1 MMSKPLLFMQGFA
14 GKKITE
20 PWANWTRAP
29 RDLLSVALL
38 YRYRNNDSIALDP
51 KWKKSIAVIL
61 HLGMVQLY
69 RTRIRKSER
78 FCFFLLQ
85 IPKVR
90 AKTCVEKIVLC
101 SCKNYVRSI
110 K

>member
-1 MMSKPLLFMQGFA
+1 M
-14 GKKITE
+14 
-20 PWANWTRAP
+20 
-29 RDLLSVALL
+29 
-38 YRYRNNDSIALDP
+38 
-51 KWKKSIAVIL
+51 KKSIAVIL
-61 HLGMVQLY
+61 HLGMVQLC

-110 K
+110 KQKGCHYFGFQPLNRNS